1 MTIRAMAS
9 DNVVIGCAT
18 FTTNFDKKY
27 EWHHIVINCSTKM
40 VDKLAEIQLKFNT
53 VVTQKLLISLK
64 SVLGGNQVIKA
75 NFIVSKH
82 SVCSEYLAWK

>member
-1 MTIRAMAS
+1 
-9 DNVVIGCAT
+9 
-18 FTTNFDKKY
+18 
-27 EWHHIVINCSTKM
+27 M